1 VASKLYVVVRGD
13 LKPGLR
19 AAQAVHAAIE
29 LSSNSPRG
37 VFDWEVTDG
46 SLVLLQ
52 TKTPSDLEELR
63 KQVLN
68 LKPYAYGEFHEIDLN
83 GELTSIAFWN
93 EEFEVLSDLV
103 RELPLAFSE
112 LN

>member
-19 AAQAVHAAIE
+19 AAQAVHAGIAHGMVWVQSTWQWNLVGGVLVVLQVRGGLPE
-29 LSSNSPRG
+29 L
-37 VFDWEVTDG
+37 
-46 SLVLLQ
+46 
-52 TKTPSDLEELR
+52 KELR
-63 KQVLN
+63 DKLVNQS
-68 LKPYAYGEFHEIDLN
+68 PPSTFTEFHEVDLN
-83 GELTSIAFWN
+83 NELTAIAAYGPGV
-93 EEFEVLSDLV
+93 EELV